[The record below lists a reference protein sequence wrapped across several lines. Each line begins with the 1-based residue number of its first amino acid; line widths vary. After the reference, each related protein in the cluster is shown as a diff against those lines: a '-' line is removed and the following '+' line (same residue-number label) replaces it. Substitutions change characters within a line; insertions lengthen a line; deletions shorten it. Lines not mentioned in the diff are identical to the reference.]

1 MNDKAV
7 KPPYTSFR
15 SFTNLMS
22 ELREHHVMPSAIDRS
37 YLSKRSGSEKSA
49 LIATLK
55 WFELVNDEGTPTER
69 LENFVAA
76 DEQESKTLLKEMVE
90 SSYGAITDGT
100 FNLRSATTSQLA
112 DQFRQYEISGS
123 TLSKSITFFLAAA
136 KEAGIAV
143 SPHAKVPPVT
153 SSGNGKRKTKAAV
166 TPPVAPH
173 APVHS
178 MHEPSKPKPPR
189 ADMVAIPI
197 PIFGG
202 QDGVIY
208 LPGQMTEKQ
217 WENVIKMTEFILKNY
232 RDTMA
237 EEVPKEAEEE
247 DESS

>member
-1 MNDKAV
+1 MNDKTV
-7 KPPYTSFR
+7 KPPYTSYR
-15 SFTNLMS
+15 SFLNLVS
-22 ELREHHVMPSAIDRS
+22 ELKEHDVMPSAIDRS

-49 LIATLK
+49 LIAALK
-55 WFELVNDEGTPTER
+55 WFELVDDDGTPTER
-69 LENFVAA
+69 LENFIAA

-153 SSGNGKRKTKAAV
+153 SSGNGKRKTKVAV
-166 TPPVAPH
+166 TPPVAPQS
-173 APVHS
+173 PVHPA
-178 MHEPSKPKPPR
+178 HEPSKPKPPR

-237 EEVPKEAEEE
+237 EEVPEEAEEE

>member
-1 MNDKAV
+1 MNDKTV
-7 KPPYTSFR
+7 KPPYTSYR
-15 SFTNLMS
+15 SFLNLMS
-22 ELREHHVMPSAIDRS
+22 ELKEHDVMPSAIDRS

-49 LIATLK
+49 LIAALK
-55 WFELVNDEGTPTER
+55 WFELVDDDGTPTGR
-69 LENFVAA
+69 LENFIAA

-153 SSGNGKRKTKAAV
+153 SSGNGKRKTKVAV
-166 TPPVAPH
+166 TPPVAPQTPAH
-173 APVHS
+173 PA
-178 MHEPSKPKPPR
+178 HEPSKPKPPR

-237 EEVPKEAEEE
+237 EEVPEEAEEE

>member
-1 MNDKAV
+1 MNEKTV
-7 KPPYTSFR
+7 KPPYTSYR
-15 SFTNLMS
+15 SFLNLMS
-22 ELREHHVMPSAIDRS
+22 ELKEHDVMPSAIDRS

-49 LIATLK
+49 LIAALK
-55 WFELVNDEGTPTER
+55 WFELVDDDGTPTER
-69 LENFVAA
+69 LENFIAA

-136 KEAGIAV
+136 KEAGITV

-153 SSGNGKRKTKAAV
+153 SSGNGKRKTKVAV
-166 TPPVAPH
+166 TPPVAPQ
-173 APVHS
+173 APAHPA
-178 MHEPSKPKPPR
+178 HEPSKPKPPR

-217 WENVIKMTEFILKNY
+217 WESVIKMTEFILKNY

-237 EEVPKEAEEE
+237 EEVPEEAEE

>member
-7 KPPYTSFR
+7 KPPYTSYR
-15 SFTNLMS
+15 SFMNLMS
-22 ELREHHVMPSAIDRS
+22 DLKEHDVMPAAIDRS
-37 YLSKRSGSEKSA
+37 YLTKRSGSEQSA
-49 LIATLK
+49 LISALK
-55 WFELVNDEGTPTER
+55 WFELVNDDGTPTER
-69 LENFVAA
+69 LDSYIAA
-76 DEQESKTLLKEMVE
+76 DEQKSKTLLKEMVE

-123 TLSKSITFFLAAA
+123 TLSKSVSFFLAAA
-136 KEAGIAV
+136 KEAGLAV
-143 SPHAKVPPVT
+143 SPHAKAPPVT
-153 SSGNGKRKTKAAV
+153 GGGNGKRKTKTAV
-166 TPPVAPH
+166 TLPIAPQRPPHIA
-173 APVHS
+173 
-178 MHEPSKPKPPR
+178 HEPSKPKPPR
-189 ADMVAIPI
+189 DGMVAIPI

-232 RDTMA
+232 RETMA
-237 EEVPKEAEEE
+237 EDVPEDQEEE

>member
-1 MNDKAV
+1 MNDKTI
-7 KPPYTSFR
+7 KPPYTSYR
-15 SFTNLMS
+15 SFMNLMS
-22 ELREHHVMPSAIDRS
+22 ELKEHDVMPSAIDRS

-55 WFELVNDEGTPTER
+55 WFELVHDDGTPTER
-69 LENFVAA
+69 LENFIAA

-90 SSYGAITDGT
+90 SSYRAITDGT

-153 SSGNGKRKTKAAV
+153 GNASGKRKTKAAV
-166 TPPVAPH
+166 TPSAAPH
-173 APVHS
+173 AQLHS
-178 MHEPSKPKPPR
+178 THEPSKPKPPR

-217 WENVIKMTEFILKNY
+217 WENVIRMTEFILKNY

-237 EEVPKEAEEE
+237 EEILEESQEE

>member
-1 MNDKAV
+1 MNDKTV
-7 KPPYTSFR
+7 KPPYTSYR
-15 SFTNLMS
+15 SFLNLMS
-22 ELREHHVMPSAIDRS
+22 ELKEHDVMPSAIDRS

-55 WFELVNDEGTPTER
+55 WFELVNDDGTPTER
-69 LENFVAA
+69 LENFIAA

-153 SSGNGKRKTKAAV
+153 GSGNGKRKTKAAV
-166 TPPVAPH
+166 MPPVAPQVPAH
-173 APVHS
+173 PAQ
-178 MHEPSKPKPPR
+178 EPSKPKPPR

-237 EEVPKEAEEE
+237 EEVPEEAEEE